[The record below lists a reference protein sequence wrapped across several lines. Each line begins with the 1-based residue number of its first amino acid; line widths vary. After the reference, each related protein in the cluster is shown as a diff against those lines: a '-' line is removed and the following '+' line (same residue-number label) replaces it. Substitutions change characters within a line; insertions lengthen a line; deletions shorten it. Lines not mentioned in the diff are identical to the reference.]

1 MQERYSHLP
10 PHLST
15 HEVMHGLTLCIEGSW
30 DEVTRIIGQAHQLLH
45 EQGVVRIQSDIRIGS
60 RTDKIQSAEDKVK
73 AVERLLAND
82 K

>member
-1 MQERYSHLP
+1 
-10 PHLST
+10 
-15 HEVMHGLTLCIEGSW
+15 MHGLTLCTEGSW
-30 DEVTRIIGQAHQLLH
+30 DEVTGIIGQAHQLLH